1 MNVVNN
7 FGRNKASACFRR
19 TDAGKGQAFCLVR
32 GVFRFAA
39 FEETISGNCTIN
51 ITNIL
56 KKNRFYIFPEQHHAT

>member
-7 FGRNKASACFRR
+7 FGRNKASACFLR

-39 FEETISGNCTIN
+39 FEGNN
-51 ITNIL
+51 L
-56 KKNRFYIFPEQHHAT
+56 RKLHHKHH